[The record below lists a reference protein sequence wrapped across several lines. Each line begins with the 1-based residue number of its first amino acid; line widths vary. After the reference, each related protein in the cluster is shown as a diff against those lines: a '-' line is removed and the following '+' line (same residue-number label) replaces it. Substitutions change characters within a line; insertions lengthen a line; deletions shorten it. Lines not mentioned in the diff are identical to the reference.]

1 MKQVLNTLTAKVG
14 NVLIGSGHPI
24 AVQTMCNTHTFNE
37 EDTIA
42 QCVRMVDAGV
52 DIIRITVPGLQ
63 DVPHI
68 KAIRESLHAKGIF
81 IPIVADIHFSS
92 ETAIAVAPFVDKVRI
107 NPGNFNKDFDE
118 ASRQLSRLLKVCSE
132 NTVRS
137 ATGLPICTETRQK
150 LWQKP
155 LWNG

>member
-42 QCVRMVDAGV
+42 QCVRMADAGV

-68 KAIRESLHAKGIF
+68 KAITPRKRNFHPYCGGYPFF
-81 IPIVADIHFSS
+81 IGDGH
-92 ETAIAVAPFVDKVRI
+92 
-107 NPGNFNKDFDE
+107 
-118 ASRQLSRLLKVCSE
+118 CSGSI
-132 NTVRS
+132 R
-137 ATGLPICTETRQK
+137 G
-150 LWQKP
+150 
-155 LWNG
+155 